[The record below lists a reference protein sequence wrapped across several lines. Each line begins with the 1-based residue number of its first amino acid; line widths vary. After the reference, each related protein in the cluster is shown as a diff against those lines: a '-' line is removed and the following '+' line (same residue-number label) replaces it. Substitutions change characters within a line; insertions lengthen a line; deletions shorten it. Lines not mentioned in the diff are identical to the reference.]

1 MGIKLGDKGLRIKY
15 LQTFLKENYSKSVR
29 ISGEYDKYTHKMLLE
44 YLHSPDIASIKDV
57 QKQIE
62 SIDNLLYYFVP
73 YEKADCILYKAK
85 SSSDEVP
92 EFMRGI
98 QDNIINIVSNNGW
111 ELTSFVPYLS
121 DEYNNV
127 YQFTISSNGKKNYF
141 PKKEL
146 LKYINHNVDD
156 YLSGVLIDYDVSDF
170 SGIDP
175 YGRHFQISSVDRCK
189 VMSASDINRG
199 SHYSTAN
206 SNLISNIRTLVIPC
220 KPNTTYTIICNVV
233 YPQEYYNNICATGL
247 ENNDYSWL
255 KVSVNAKY
263 KMEFPNLFTTIACS
277 SNTKEDLMYSYVNNA
292 VIWEYSVR
300 PFDMSP
306 VYKKLGTSSSGK
318 YQYIYYVNKHIHNEI
333 TYTTSSD
340 AKNILISYVCPSNDT
355 IDAKTVEFIYNS
367 VQSPDMEIRT
377 NKPYKMEV
385 TDKNI
390 KSSVNYSM
398 RTNGVNDFCVYEGD
412 LLTEDVYMYMYNIS
426 SSHATTYI
434 NDMSFSIGSKS
445 FYSSADNHTVSYK
458 GDMDYIS
465 TFKKSNGYVNIL
477 DGLMSDRIINY
488 IDGTVIN
495 EYSDYNDIQYVKN
508 LLVKIYPNLESEI
521 DGMYTENIKNAVLN
535 LQQVKYCDASK
546 DDRKAY
552 VKRVLEDMYTGNILN
567 LSVCEPLNQAYS
579 YGKYN
584 FDYITNAQIYNS
596 MDSTKQYDNDNR
608 QYVFGGLFSLSPTAM
623 SKGADYFKTAE
634 GQKIEGMY
642 LNQSE
647 LEKIVDEVLENF
659 PIDDNTIIKQNV
671 AMPTGYVDAE
681 TLQLILNKIKEMGQ

>member
-62 SIDNLLYYFVP
+62 SIDDLLYYFVP

-92 EFMRGI
+92 EFMRDI

-199 SHYSTAN
+199 SHYTEYN
-206 SNLISNIRTLVIPC
+206 SDLISNIRTLVIPC
-220 KPNTTYTIICNVV
+220 KPSTTYTILCNMVFL
-233 YPQEYYNNICATGL
+233 QKYYGNYCASGASNSAVDWEKNFTKRQYGI
-247 ENNDYSWL
+247 
-255 KVSVNAKY
+255 A
-263 KMEFPNLFTTIACS
+263 FPNLFTTIACS
-277 SNTKEDLMYSYVNNA
+277 NRSKEDLMYTYVSDA

-300 PFDMSP
+300 PFDMIP
-306 VYKKLGTSSSGK
+306 VYENG
-318 YQYIYYVNKHIHNEI
+318 YHNAYVTNKHIPNGI
-333 TYTTSSD
+333 TYTTGID
-340 AKNILISYVCPSNDT
+340 AKNILISYVCPPNPT
-355 IDAKTVEFIYNS
+355 IDMSTVKYISEKVQMPDIY
-367 VQSPDMEIRT
+367 ET
-377 NKPYKMEV
+377 NYKPYKIDVYGEDV
-385 TDKNI
+385 QKNVDYRMR
-390 KSSVNYSM
+390 VN
-398 RTNGVNDFCVYEGD
+398 GINDFSVFEGD
-412 LLTEDVYMYMYNIS
+412 LLTENVYGYIYTESDFGVM
-426 SSHATTYI
+426 YI
-434 NDMSFSIGSKS
+434 NGRMQYISYTS
-445 FYSSADNHTVSYK
+445 FYSKPSECSLAIPSDYDK
-458 GDMDYIS
+458 DYI
-465 TFKKSNGYVNIL
+465 FMYKKADSVIINNI
-477 DGLMSDRIINY
+477 DGLLNEKIINY

-508 LLVKIYPNLESEI
+508 LLVKIFPNLEEEI
-521 DGMYTENIKNAVLN
+521 DGIYTQNIKNAVLK
-535 LQQVKYCDASK
+535 LQQTKYADASK

-552 VKRVLEDMYTGNILN
+552 VKKTLEDMYTSDILS
-567 LSVCEPLNQAYS
+567 LTASETK
-579 YGKYN
+579 YGKYKVGKCK
-584 FDYITNAQIYNS
+584 FGRYDFSYITNTQIYNS
-596 MDSTKQYDNDNR
+596 LLHTKN
-608 QYVFGGLFSLSPTAM
+608 GIFSLSPTAQ
-623 SKGADYFKTAE
+623 SKSLLYFKTADE
-634 GQKIEGMY
+634 QKIEGMY
-642 LNQSE
+642 LNQNE

-659 PIDDNTIIKQNV
+659 PVEGDTVIKQNV